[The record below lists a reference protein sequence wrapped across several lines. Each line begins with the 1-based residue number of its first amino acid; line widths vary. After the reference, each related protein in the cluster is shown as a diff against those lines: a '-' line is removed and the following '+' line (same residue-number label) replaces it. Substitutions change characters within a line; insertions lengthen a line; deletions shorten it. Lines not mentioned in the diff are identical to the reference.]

1 MINCVCL
8 KSCAYGPSAVHGKAK
23 TSEQNLQ
30 FHPIPTFW
38 PGCRHIEF
46 GMLWNTLYMSMS
58 PYLSLSDQQR
68 VLIQDV
74 AGVML
79 RVVIGHPGFS
89 LAQCSYVLCI
99 LYCMLYILQI
109 DWGYL
114 FDREPSLLILMD
126 KMSSAGSSKTDLLSH
141 LWPPQIELLQDHL
154 GNRIAV
160 CGRRRVAKFS
170 LTRGLSWSA
179 KFFISS
185 PTASFPLGAS
195 TLSSTWSIFNDEH
208 IFNTKTKSQNS
219 RKEHLYL
226 ARHKTPKLKC
236 S

>member
-1 MINCVCL
+1 
-8 KSCAYGPSAVHGKAK
+8 
-23 TSEQNLQ
+23 
-30 FHPIPTFW
+30 
-38 PGCRHIEF
+38 
-46 GMLWNTLYMSMS
+46 MSMS

-89 LAQCSYVLCI
+89 LAHCSYVYCVFYIVCCI
-99 LYCMLYILQI
+99 SCRFIGDI
-109 DWGYL
+109 
-114 FDREPSLLILMD
+114 FLIESPPFI
-126 KMSSAGSSKTDLLSH
+126 SSGSSKTDLLSH
-141 LWPPQIELLQDHL
+141 LWPPQIKLLQDHL

-219 RKEHLYL
+219 RKEQLYL
-226 ARHKTPKLKC
+226 ARHRHQNWSVHK